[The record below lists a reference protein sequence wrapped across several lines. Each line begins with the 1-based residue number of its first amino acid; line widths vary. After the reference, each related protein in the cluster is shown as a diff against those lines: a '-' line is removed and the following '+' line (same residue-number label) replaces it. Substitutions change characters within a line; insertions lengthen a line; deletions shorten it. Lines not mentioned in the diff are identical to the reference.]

1 MNIEFKQLSLKL
13 SNSQILDNVSGTIQK
28 GKITVILGEN
38 GAGKSSLLSLLTGIR
53 DNDSGQIKI
62 DGRDIKDLK
71 PKERAKT
78 IGYLSQKSEIHWDIS
93 AQYLVGLGRFAHVD
107 DNIEIIHDAMKKCDC
122 YNLKDRI
129 ANQLSGG
136 EQSRVMLA
144 RVLAGEPQWIFA
156 DEPLANL
163 DPAHQLDAI
172 NIFKKAAKN
181 GAGVVLVLH
190 DLNISAQIADE
201 IIILK
206 NGRIIAGGDAK
217 EVLNKENI
225 AKAYNVEVFE
235 TIGQGGEKIFVPI
248 KRL

>member
-1 MNIEFKQLSLKL
+1 MNIEFNNLSLKL

-78 IGYLSQKSEIHWDIS
+78 IGYLSQRSEIHWDIS
-93 AQYLVGLGRFAHVD
+93 AQYLVGLGRFAHGD

-172 NIFKKAAKN
+172 NIFKKAAKK
-181 GAGVVLVLH
+181 GTGVVLVLH

-217 EVLNKENI
+217 EVLSKENI

>member
-1 MNIEFKQLSLKL
+1 MEIEFENLSLKL
-13 SNSQILDNVSGTIQK
+13 SNNKVLNDVSGTIKK
-28 GKITVILGEN
+28 GKITIILGAN

-53 DNDSGQIKI
+53 DADNGKIKI
-62 DGRDIKDLK
+62 GGNDLKDLR
-71 PKERAKT
+71 PKERAKI
-78 IGYLSQKSEIHWDIS
+78 IGYLSQKSEIHWDIDV
-93 AQYLVGLGRFAHVD
+93 QHLVGLGRFAHD
-107 DNIEIIHDAMKKCDC
+107 DENIDIIQNAMKECDC
-122 YNLKDRI
+122 YYLKDRI

-144 RVLAGEPQWIFA
+144 RVLAGQPQWIFA

-172 NIFKKAAKN
+172 KIFKKSAAN
-181 GAGVVLVLH
+181 GVGILLVLH

-206 NGRIIAGGDAK
+206 NGQIIAQGDAK
-217 EVLNKENI
+217 EVLNKDTI
-225 AKAYNVEVFE
+225 AKAYNVEAFE
-235 TIGQGGEKIFVPI
+235 ANGRDGQKIFIPL

>member
-1 MNIEFKQLSLKL
+1 
-13 SNSQILDNVSGTIQK
+13 
-28 GKITVILGEN
+28 
-38 GAGKSSLLSLLTGIR
+38 
-53 DNDSGQIKI
+53 
-62 DGRDIKDLK
+62 
-71 PKERAKT
+71 
-78 IGYLSQKSEIHWDIS
+78 
-93 AQYLVGLGRFAHVD
+93 
-107 DNIEIIHDAMKKCDC
+107 
-122 YNLKDRI
+122 
-129 ANQLSGG
+129 
-136 EQSRVMLA
+136 MLA